1 MRQFLPHKDCEPHR
15 GSFQGCFILV
25 ITRFLETEGASVPS
39 SEDDDVSFDLRAIIK
54 LDTTLGELG
63 DLAIVLQFDLPIN
76 DQLTGSRIC
85 EILGRTSS
93 THKKKLN

>member
-1 MRQFLPHKDCEPHR
+1 M
-15 GSFQGCFILV
+15 